1 VASPD
6 GDATC
11 VWYFGYGSNVDRG
24 TFLGRRRMRPLAAE
38 VAVLDGWSLCFDL
51 PVGPG
56 ERGVAN
62 LRPESGART
71 WGVCWQI
78 PHAQAEHLD
87 RSEGV
92 PQGAYRRQAVEV
104 ATREGARL
112 AAFTYCSERGVSG
125 RKPSRR
131 YLGLMLAG
139 AREHGLPE
147 EWVTFLRGL
156 ELAVDERDPQAELF
170 DPGRRGSGR

>member
-1 VASPD
+1 MATPD
-6 GDATC
+6 GEATG

-24 TFLGRRRMRPLAAE
+24 TFLGRRRMRPLAAR
-38 VAVLDGWSLCFDL
+38 VAVLEGWALHFDL

-62 LRPESGART
+62 LRPDFGART

-78 PHAQAEHLD
+78 SHVQAVHLD

-92 PQGAYRRQAVEV
+92 PRGAYRRQPVEV
-104 ATREGARL
+104 ETRDGARL
-112 AAFTYCSERGVSG
+112 SAFTYCSERGVAG

-131 YLGLMLAG
+131 YLGLLLAG
-139 AREHGLPE
+139 AREHGLPDD
-147 EWVTFLRGL
+147 WIAFLRGL
-156 ELAVDERDPQAELF
+156 EPAADERDPQAELF
-170 DPGRRGSGR
+170 DPGPRGSGR